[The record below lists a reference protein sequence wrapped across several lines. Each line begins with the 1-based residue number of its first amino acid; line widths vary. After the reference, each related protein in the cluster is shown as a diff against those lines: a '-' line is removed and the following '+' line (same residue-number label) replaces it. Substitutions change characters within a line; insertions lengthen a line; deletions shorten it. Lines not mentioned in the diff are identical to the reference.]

1 VSSGGERFHPVP
13 PIINRSGTSYSDR
26 MRQEERL
33 GLILD
38 RLARDGSVSVADLTA
53 ELKAS
58 PASIRRDLH
67 VLEEQ
72 QLLKRT
78 HGGAVSAEVMYE
90 LPMRYRTGRHHQEKL
105 RIAQAAAELVTESVH
120 SVGLGGGTT
129 TTELARLLG
138 AAARPLKVITNAL
151 NIAGELSVRPSI
163 DLVVTGGS
171 VRSASYELV
180 GPIANQALSDINLD
194 LVFIGVDGIEAG
206 RGISTHDD
214 VEAQT
219 DRCFLRTADRVIALA
234 DGSKVGKRAFSRI
247 AAIEEISML
256 VTDVGA
262 DPAELDR
269 LRASGVDVTTV

>member
-1 VSSGGERFHPVP
+1 
-13 PIINRSGTSYSDR
+13 

-38 RLARDGSVSVADLTA
+38 RLARDGSVSVADLTGD
-53 ELKAS
+53 LGAS
-58 PASIRRDLH
+58 PASVRRDLR

-78 HGGAVSAEVMYE
+78 HGGAVSAEVLYE
-90 LPMRYRTGRHHQEKL
+90 LPIRYRTGRHHEEKL
-105 RIAQAAAELVTESVH
+105 RIAQAAARLVTDAVH
-120 SVGLGGGTT
+120 AVGLGGGTT
-129 TTELARLLG
+129 VTELARILG
-138 AAARPLKVITNAL
+138 ASARPLKVITNAL
-151 NIAGELSVRPSI
+151 NIAGELSVRPAI

-180 GPIANQALSDINLD
+180 GPLAEQALAGINLD
-194 LVFIGVDGIEAG
+194 IAFIGVDGIEAG

-219 DRCFLRTADRVIALA
+219 DRSFLHTADRVVVLA

-247 AAIEEISML
+247 AGIEEITML
-256 VTDVGA
+256 VTDSGA
-262 DPAELDR
+262 DPAELHR
-269 LRASGVDVTTV
+269 LRAAGVEVTIV